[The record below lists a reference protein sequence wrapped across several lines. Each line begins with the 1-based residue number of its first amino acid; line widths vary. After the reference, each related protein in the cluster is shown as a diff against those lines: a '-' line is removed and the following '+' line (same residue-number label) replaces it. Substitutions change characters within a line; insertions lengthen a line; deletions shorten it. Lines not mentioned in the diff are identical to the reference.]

1 MRIVGLTGSIGMG
14 KSTAAAALRRLRIPV
29 HDADAEVHRLLR
41 TDRKLIDAIEAEFPG
56 VTGAD
61 GVNRPALGARVF
73 RDPAA
78 LRRLEALI
86 HPRVQRSE
94 AAFVRRMRGRRKA
107 LVVLDI
113 PLLFETGGD
122 RRCDATMVVA
132 APEFLQAQRVLR
144 RQGMTRER
152 LAAIRTRQM
161 PDNEKLRRAD
171 IVIPTGLDRRFALR
185 ILNQALGVLKG
196 DSQRRGAEVLNSPEA
211 IDARD
216 HRRHGDHGP
225 RSQ

>member
-41 TDRKLIDAIEAEFPG
+41 TDRKLIDAIEADFPG

-73 RDPAA
+73 GDPAA
-78 LRRLEALI
+78 LQRLEALI

-94 AAFVRRMRGRRKA
+94 AAFIRRMRGRRKT

-161 PDNEKLRRAD
+161 ADDEKLRRAD

-185 ILNQALGVLKG
+185 ILNRAMGVLKG
-196 DSQRRGAEVLNSPEA
+196 DSRRRGAGS
-211 IDARD
+211 
-216 HRRHGDHGP
+216 
-225 RSQ
+225 

>member
-56 VTGAD
+56 VIGAD
-61 GVNRPALGARVF
+61 GVNRTALGARVF
-73 RDPAA
+73 GDPGA

-132 APEFLQAQRVLR
+132 APEFLQEQRVLR
-144 RQGMTRER
+144 RPSMTGER
-152 LAAIRTRQM
+152 LAAIRARQM

-185 ILNQALGVLKG
+185 ILNRALGVLKS
-196 DSQRRGAEVLNSPEA
+196 DSRRRGAES
-211 IDARD
+211 
-216 HRRHGDHGP
+216 
-225 RSQ
+225 

>member
-29 HDADAEVHRLLR
+29 HDADAEVHRLLQ

-61 GVNRPALGARVF
+61 GVNRPALGAQVF
-73 RDPAA
+73 GDPAA

-94 AAFVRRMRGRRKA
+94 AAFIRRMRGRRKA

-171 IVIPTGLDRRFALR
+171 IVIPTGLDCRFALR
-185 ILNQALGVLKG
+185 ILNRALGVLKD
-196 DSQRRGAEVLNSPEA
+196 DSRRRGAES
-211 IDARD
+211 
-216 HRRHGDHGP
+216 
-225 RSQ
+225 

>member
-14 KSTAAAALRRLRIPV
+14 KSTAANALRRLRIPV

-41 TDRKLIDAIEAEFPG
+41 TDRDLIGAIEAAFPG
-56 VTGAD
+56 VAGAD
-61 GVNRPALGARVF
+61 GVNRTALGARVF
-73 RDPAA
+73 GDPAA

-94 AAFVRRMRGRRKA
+94 AAFVRRMQGRRQP

-122 RRCDATMVVA
+122 RRCDSTMAVA
-132 APEFLQAQRVLR
+132 APAFLQEQRVLKR
-144 RQGMTRER
+144 RGMTRER
-152 LAAIRTRQM
+152 LEAIRARQWS
-161 PDNEKLRRAD
+161 DDKKLRRAD

-185 ILNQALGVLKG
+185 ILNQALAVLRH
-196 DSQRRGAEVLNSPEA
+196 DSRRRPAG
-211 IDARD
+211 
-216 HRRHGDHGP
+216 RRKT
-225 RSQ
+225 

>member
-29 HDADAEVHRLLR
+29 HDADAEVHRLLQ

-61 GVNRPALGARVF
+61 GVNRPALGAQVF
-73 RDPAA
+73 GDPAA

-94 AAFVRRMRGRRKA
+94 AAFIRRMRGRRKT

-161 PDNEKLRRAD
+161 ADDEKLRRAD

-185 ILNQALGVLKG
+185 ILNRAMGVLKG
-196 DSQRRGAEVLNSPEA
+196 DSRRRGAGS
-211 IDARD
+211 
-216 HRRHGDHGP
+216 
-225 RSQ
+225 

>member
-1 MRIVGLTGSIGMG
+1 MRIIGLTGSIGMG
-14 KSTAAAALRRLRIPV
+14 KSTAAGALRRLGIPV
-29 HDADAEVHRLLR
+29 HDADAVVHRLLR

-61 GVNRPALGARVF
+61 GVNRAALGARVF
-73 RDPAA
+73 GDPVA
-78 LRRLEALI
+78 LGRLEALI

-113 PLLFETGGD
+113 PLLFETHGD

-144 RQGMTRER
+144 RRGMTSER
-152 LAAIRTRQM
+152 LAAIRARQM

-185 ILNQALGVLKG
+185 ILNKALGVLKS
-196 DSQRRGAEVLNSPEA
+196 DSQRRHGAKS
-211 IDARD
+211 
-216 HRRHGDHGP
+216 
-225 RSQ
+225 